1 MPFLVK
7 VGLNILLSLK
17 IINLFSILW
26 IRHGDEIKA
35 WVRRQPLPKIT
46 RSVVKDPFVQY
57 VE

>member
-1 MPFLVK
+1 MPFLVR

-35 WVRRQPLPKIT
+35 WIRRQPIPKIKRT
-46 RSVVKDPFVQY
+46 AVADPFVSY
-57 VE
+57 LG